1 MQNILT
7 TELYWLVLTVMMT
20 TLFWVPYLVNRII
33 EQGVWATLGI
43 PQLHPEAPWAER
55 LMRAHANAVENLVIF
70 APLILMIQITGAN
83 SSITALV
90 SMVYFFARL
99 VHMITYT
106 IAVPVVRTLAFTV
119 GFFCQIIVAL
129 ILLDVV

>member
-33 EQGVWATLGI
+33 EQGTWATLGI

-70 APLILMIQITGAN
+70 APLVLMIQLTGAN

-90 SMVYFFARL
+90 SMVFFFARL

-119 GFFCQIIVAL
+119 GFFCQIILAL